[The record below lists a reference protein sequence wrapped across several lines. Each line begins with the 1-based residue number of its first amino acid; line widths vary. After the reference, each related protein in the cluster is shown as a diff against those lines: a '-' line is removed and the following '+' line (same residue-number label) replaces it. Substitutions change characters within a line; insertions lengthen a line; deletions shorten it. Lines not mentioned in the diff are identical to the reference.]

1 MVYRRTNHHGSAPV
15 AVLCLSLLFCA
26 LSANIVWAED
36 VFVANDTRATSLD
49 PPQDSPPD
57 AGGRTDLVAKT
68 ASDRS
73 LLGADLHKELVI
85 RSDKK
90 TKLSEPGGL
99 SLWRGGVALL
109 AVLVLIIALAA
120 LWRRFN
126 PAARALAQAG
136 CMQVLVRTS
145 ITPKQSLCLIK
156 LGNRLLLLGISPNH
170 IASVATID
178 NPEEI
183 THLLG
188 LIESRSANSIS
199 ATFSGIINREKQSY
213 ATDEDGF
220 DLAES
225 DNVRDEFPKYSNAK
239 GELTNLLQKVKGLSR
254 ISFRS

>member
-26 LSANIVWAED
+26 LSANIVGAED
-36 VFVANDTRATSLD
+36 VFVANDTRAASLD
-49 PPQDSPPD
+49 SVRSSSPD
-57 AGGRTDLVAKT
+57 ASGRNDLVAKT
-68 ASDRS
+68 ASGRS
-73 LLGADLHKELVI
+73 LLGATLDKELVT

-90 TKLSEPGGL
+90 TDLSDPGGL
-99 SLWRGGVALL
+99 SLWRGAAALL
-109 AVLVLIIALAA
+109 AVLVLIIALAV

-126 PAARALAQAG
+126 PGARAWTQAG

-178 NPEEI
+178 DPEEI

-199 ATFSGIINREKQSY
+199 ATFNGIINREKQSY
-213 ATDEDGF
+213 AIDEDGF
-220 DLAES
+220 DLTES
-225 DNVRDEFPKYSNAK
+225 DNVRDEFPKYSKAK